1 MTDNDDLPKKMFALR
16 IEEFQADP
24 PYVLRDDVK
33 IPGPPRP
40 DQVLI
45 EIYSA
50 GYCHTEMVANG
61 DFEHMS
67 RSPLP
72 MIPSHEPTGVV
83 VALGDNAKKLAPGG
97 PSAPNRP
104 LRVGDRVGALLFA
117 HYCGKCDDCED
128 GRVRFCDN
136 KDMLGVTYDG
146 AFAQYMLADYRSVPL
161 FCAGAT
167 IYSAIKACNLERG
180 EHVCIMG
187 AGALGHIG
195 VQLAKALDLKVSTV
209 DTRDPPLELVKG
221 LRLAPDA
228 VANIKDV
235 KASDKERVKKLAEE
249 LGGAPDA
256 VIVATDAIPAFE
268 LALELVKKHGLMM
281 VVGQPAEPIPV
292 SYLHVIFKGVTVK
305 GSLLADARTCKE
317 MVDLVSQSS
326 PRSRTIEEME

>member
-1 MTDNDDLPKKMFALR
+1 MTDNADLPKKMFALR

-50 GYCHTEMVANG
+50 GVANG

-117 HYCGKCDDCED
+117 HYCGKCDDY
-128 GRVRFCDN
+128 

-146 AFAQYMLADYRSVPL
+146 AFAQYMLADYRSVVVLPDGLSFDSAAPL